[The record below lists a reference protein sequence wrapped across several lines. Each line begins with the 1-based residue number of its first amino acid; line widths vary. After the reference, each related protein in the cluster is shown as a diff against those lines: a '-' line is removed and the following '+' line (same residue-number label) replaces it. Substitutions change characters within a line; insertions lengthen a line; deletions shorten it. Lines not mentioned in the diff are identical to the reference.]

1 MGLPFSLLPFFIT
14 LVDSFWFDE
23 IGGPLLS
30 SMGGFPQFRFTL
42 RGCYIRSVVRL
53 VFPINSFPVSVV
65 SD

>member
-1 MGLPFSLLPFFIT
+1 MSLPFSLLPFFIT
-14 LVDSFWFDE
+14 LVNSFWSDE

-42 RGCYIRSVVRL
+42 RGCHICSVVRP